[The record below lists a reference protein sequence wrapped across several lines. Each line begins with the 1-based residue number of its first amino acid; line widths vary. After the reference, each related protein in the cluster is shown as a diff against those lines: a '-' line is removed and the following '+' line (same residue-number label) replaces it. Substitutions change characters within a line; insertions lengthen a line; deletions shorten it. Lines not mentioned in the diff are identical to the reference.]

1 VISVSFSSR
10 LARRRAIPLPFEH
23 KCIDVSPEA
32 VKCVFWMACG
42 PAIDERNFLE
52 VSLGRMPA
60 DSSGHKVVS
69 LKKMNPALE

>member
-1 VISVSFSSR
+1 VGY
-10 LARRRAIPLPFEH
+10 PPPPFEH